1 MPLSIDTAGLDAAT
15 AQVDRLAGSA
25 PALLRALL
33 GTLAPQIRDIA
44 QPILVE
50 ATPIAPEGDP
60 HRGTLRDSVESAILP
75 DGDGLAIEFREPAES
90 APSKS
95 GKGGGYHYVKP
106 FLEGWQQALL
116 VPNPFAQTAAD
127 SMRTPID
134 ALLSEQTGGV
144 IRALLIAS

>member
-1 MPLSIDTAGLDAAT
+1 MPMSIDTAGLDAAT
-15 AQVDRLAGSA
+15 AQVDRLAGEA

-33 GTLAPQIRDIA
+33 GTLASQVRDIA

-50 ATPIAPEGDP
+50 ATPIAPLGDP
-60 HRGTLRDSVESAILP
+60 HRGTLRDSIESTILP

-90 APSKS
+90 APSKT
-95 GKGGGYHYVKP
+95 GKGGGYHYVMP

-127 SMRTPID
+127 NMRTPID
-134 ALLSEQTGGV
+134 ALLSAQTGGV
-144 IRALLIAS
+144 IRALLTAS